1 MFLLRVNKLCGML
14 YLWEH
19 LISRMGK
26 LLRLQEMRQGVILE
40 DFELASG
47 FI

>member
-1 MFLLRVNKLCGML
+1 MFWRRVNKLCEML
-14 YLWEH
+14 CLWER
-19 LISRMGK
+19 LISSVGK
-26 LLRLQEMRQGVILE
+26 LLRLQEMRQGVIRE